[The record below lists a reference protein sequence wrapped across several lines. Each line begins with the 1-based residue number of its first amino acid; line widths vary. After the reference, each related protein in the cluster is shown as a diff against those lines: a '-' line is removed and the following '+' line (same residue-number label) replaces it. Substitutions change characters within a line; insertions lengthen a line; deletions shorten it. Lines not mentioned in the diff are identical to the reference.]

1 EWQGREAFG
10 ALGWTLERAGGED
23 YGQGHGFIDS
33 QAKGR
38 EVFAKIHPEA
48 PLVVAEAVWQYSQQV
63 LPGLIGH
70 RGPILLLANWS
81 GRWPGLVGV
90 LNLRGSL
97 TKAGVEYS
105 MLWGEDFT
113 DAGFR

>member
-1 EWQGREAFG
+1 MAVYNVPKRERPARPGRRTAVLIASGDHRLSANTVCWPAQRELERQAREAFG

-63 LPGLIGH
+63 L
-70 RGPILLLANWS
+70 
-81 GRWPGLVGV
+81 
-90 LNLRGSL
+90 
-97 TKAGVEYS
+97 
-105 MLWGEDFT
+105 
-113 DAGFR
+113 